1 MPQDAARGVS
11 LVVNTIVAQ
20 VTKGNIA
27 PMSDDAATDFREPR
41 PQMRLDTIL
50 RLRWLAVLG
59 QLATIFVVEQGLD
72 FDLPLVP
79 CLLVIAFSAIVNI
92 LLQIAFNPMRR
103 MEPLHAAGLLA
114 LMIAE
119 LDALLFFTGGMDNP
133 FLILVL
139 APALIAATALPSR
152 LTLALAAFAAA
163 SATVLTFWHLP
174 LPWSE
179 ANPLDIPLTYTIAS
193 WIATL
198 VAIGVTS
205 LYAFQ
210 ATEQARKLSD
220 ALAAAELVLTREQH
234 LTQLDGLAAAAA
246 HELGTPLSTI
256 TLIAREMEKSVDAS
270 SPLAADVKTL
280 REQTQRCRDILTK
293 LTQLSSADAPFDR
306 MRLSALVEET
316 VAPHRGFGIAIRIR
330 QTAST
335 RDEPVTHR
343 NPGVLYGLG
352 NILENAVDFARETVE
367 VDAWWDTR
375 NVEIVIADDGPG
387 IAPDILRKIGEPYL
401 SRRPPESGSGGLGL
415 GIFIA
420 RTLLERS
427 GAKVSFRNRI
437 FPAHGAIVHIMW
449 PRETFEIEGTR
460 LEEAN

>member
-1 MPQDAARGVS
+1 M
-11 LVVNTIVAQ
+11 
-20 VTKGNIA
+20 KGNIA
-27 PMSDDAATDFREPR
+27 AMSNDADTDFRETR
-41 PQMRLDTIL
+41 PQVRLDTIL

-59 QLATIFVVEQGLD
+59 QLATIFVVEQGLEY
-72 FDLPLVP
+72 DLPLIP
-79 CLLVIAFSAIVNI
+79 CLVVIAFSAAVNI
-92 LLQIAFNPMRR
+92 ALQIAFNPMRR
-103 MEPLHAAGLLA
+103 LEPLHAAGLLA

-119 LDALLFFTGGMDNP
+119 LDALLFLTGGMDNP

-139 APALIAATALPSR
+139 APALIAATALPPR

-163 SATVLTFWHLP
+163 SSTVLTFWHLP
-174 LPWSE
+174 LPWTE
-179 ANPLDIPLTYTIAS
+179 NPPFEVPMTYSIAS

-198 VAIGVTS
+198 VAIGVTT
-205 LYAFQ
+205 LYAYQ
-210 ATEQARKLSD
+210 ATEQSRKLSD
-220 ALAAAELVLTREQH
+220 ALAATELVLTREQH

-256 TLIAREMEKSVDAS
+256 TLIVRELEKSLDPAS
-270 SPLAADVKTL
+270 PIASDVRTL
-280 REQTQRCRDILTK
+280 REQAQRCRDILTK
-293 LTQLSSADAPFDR
+293 LTQLSSADAPFDK
-306 MRLSALVEET
+306 MRLSALVEEA

-330 QTAST
+330 QTAPAKN
-335 RDEPVTHR
+335 EPVTHR
-343 NPGVLYGLG
+343 NPAVLYGLG

-367 VDAWWDTR
+367 VDAWWDSR

-401 SRRPPESGSGGLGL
+401 SRRPADSGSGGLGL
-415 GIFIA
+415 GVFIA

-449 PRETFEIEGTR
+449 PREAFEIEETQ
-460 LEEAN
+460 LEPAN

>member
-1 MPQDAARGVS
+1 
-11 LVVNTIVAQ
+11 
-20 VTKGNIA
+20 
-27 PMSDDAATDFREPR
+27 MSDDAATDFREPR
-41 PQMRLDTIL
+41 PQVRLDTIL

-72 FDLPLVP
+72 YDLPLIP
-79 CLLVIAFSAIVNI
+79 CLVVIAFSSAVNI
-92 LLQIAFNPMRR
+92 ALQIAFNPMRLLQ
-103 MEPLHAAGLLA
+103 PLHAAGLLA

-119 LDALLFFTGGMDNP
+119 LDALLFLTGGMDNP

-139 APALIAATALPSR
+139 APALIAATALPPR
-152 LTLALAAFAAA
+152 LTLALAGFAAA
-163 SATVLTFWHLP
+163 SSTVLTFWHLP
-174 LPWSE
+174 LPWTE
-179 ANPLDIPLTYTIAS
+179 NPPFEVPMTYSIAS

-198 VAIGVTS
+198 VAIGVTT
-205 LYAFQ
+205 LYAYQ
-210 ATEQARKLSD
+210 ATEQSRKLSD
-220 ALAAAELVLTREQH
+220 ALAATELVLTREQH

-256 TLIAREMEKSVDAS
+256 TLIVRELEKS
-270 SPLAADVKTL
+270 LAADSPIAGDVKTL

-293 LTQLSSADAPFDR
+293 LTQLSSSDAPFDR
-306 MRLSALVEET
+306 MRLSALVEEA

-330 QTAST
+330 QTAPA
-335 RDEPVTHR
+335 RNEPVTRR
-343 NPGVLYGLG
+343 NPAVLYGLG

-367 VDAWWDTR
+367 VDAWWDSR

-401 SRRPPESGSGGLGL
+401 SRRPADSGSGGLGL

-427 GAKVSFRNRI
+427 GAKVSFRNRV

-449 PRETFEIEGTR
+449 PREAFEIEETQ
-460 LEEAN
+460 LEPAN

>member
-1 MPQDAARGVS
+1 
-11 LVVNTIVAQ
+11 
-20 VTKGNIA
+20 
-27 PMSDDAATDFREPR
+27 MSDEAATDFREPR
-41 PQMRLDTIL
+41 PHVRLDTIL

-59 QLATIFVVEQGLD
+59 QLATVFVVEQGLD
-72 FDLPLVP
+72 FDLPLIP
-79 CLLVIAFSAIVNI
+79 CLLVIAFSAAVNI
-92 LLQIAFNPMRR
+92 VLQISFNPMRR
-103 MEPLHAAGLLA
+103 LEPKYAAGLLA

-119 LDALLFFTGGMDNP
+119 LDALLFLTGGMDNP

-152 LTLALAAFAAA
+152 LTLALTAFAAA
-163 SATVLTFWHLP
+163 SSTVLTFWHLP

-179 ANPLDIPLTYTIAS
+179 TNPLEIPLTYTIAG
-193 WIATL
+193 WLATL
-198 VAIGVTS
+198 LAIGVTS

-210 ATEQARKLSD
+210 ATEQSRKLSD

-256 TLIAREMEKSVDAS
+256 TLIVREMEKSLDPAS
-270 SPLAADVKTL
+270 PIAADVRTL

-293 LTQLSSADAPFDR
+293 LTQLSSTDAPFDR
-306 MRLSALVEET
+306 MRISALVEEA
-316 VAPHRGFGIAIRIR
+316 VAPHRGFGIAIRVR
-330 QTAST
+330 QTAPGTNEPLT
-335 RDEPVTHR
+335 RR
-343 NPGVLYGLG
+343 NPAVLYGLG

-367 VDAWWDTR
+367 VDAWWDSR

-401 SRRPPESGSGGLGL
+401 SRRPADSGSGGLGL

-427 GAKVSFRNRI
+427 GAKVSFRNRV

-449 PRETFEIEGTR
+449 PRETFEIEEPR
-460 LEEAN
+460 LEATN

>member
-1 MPQDAARGVS
+1 MPEDAS
-11 LVVNTIVAQ
+11 
-20 VTKGNIA
+20 
-27 PMSDDAATDFREPR
+27 TDFREPR
-41 PQMRLDTIL
+41 PHVRLDTIL

-72 FDLPLVP
+72 YELPLIP
-79 CLLVIAFSAIVNI
+79 CLLVIAFSAAVNI
-92 LLQIAFNPMRR
+92 GLQVAFNPMRR
-103 MEPLHAAGLLA
+103 LEPKYAAALLA

-119 LDALLFFTGGMDNP
+119 LDVLLYLTGGMDNP

-139 APALIAATALPSR
+139 APALIAATALPPH
-152 LTLALAAFAAA
+152 LTLALAGFAAA

-179 ANPLDIPLTYTIAS
+179 SAPFEVPLTYTIAS

-205 LYAFQ
+205 LYAYQ
-210 ATEQARKLSD
+210 ATEQSRKLSD

-256 TLIAREMEKSVDAS
+256 TLIVRELEKSLDPAS
-270 SPLAADVKTL
+270 PIADDVRML
-280 REQTQRCRDILTK
+280 REQAQRCRDILTK
-293 LTQLSSADAPFDR
+293 LTQLSSQDAPFDR
-306 MRLSALVEET
+306 MRLSALVEEA
-316 VAPHRGFGIAIRIR
+316 VAPHRGFGIGIRIR
-330 QTAST
+330 HTASAK
-335 RDEPVTHR
+335 DEPVTQR
-343 NPGVLYGLG
+343 NPAILYGLG

-367 VDAWWDTR
+367 VDAWWDQR

-387 IAPDILRKIGEPYL
+387 IAPDILRRIGEPYI
-401 SRRPPESGSGGLGL
+401 SRRSSDSGSGGLGL

-437 FPAHGAIVHIMW
+437 FPAHGAVVHIMW
-449 PRETFEIEGTR
+449 PREVFEIDPEQ
-460 LEEAN
+460 LQAAN

>member
-1 MPQDAARGVS
+1 
-11 LVVNTIVAQ
+11 
-20 VTKGNIA
+20 
-27 PMSDDAATDFREPR
+27 
-41 PQMRLDTIL
+41 
-50 RLRWLAVLG
+50 
-59 QLATIFVVEQGLD
+59 
-72 FDLPLVP
+72 
-79 CLLVIAFSAIVNI
+79 
-92 LLQIAFNPMRR
+92 
-103 MEPLHAAGLLA
+103 
-114 LMIAE
+114 
-119 LDALLFFTGGMDNP
+119 MDNP

-139 APALIAATALPSR
+139 APALIAATALPPR

-163 SATVLTFWHLP
+163 SSTALSIWHLP
-174 LPWSE
+174 LPWSDTE
-179 ANPLDIPLTYTIAS
+179 PIDLPTTYTVAS
-193 WIATL
+193 WIATI

-205 LYAFQ
+205 LYAYQ
-210 ATEQARKLSD
+210 ATEQSRKLSD
-220 ALAAAELVLTREQH
+220 ALAATELVLTREQH

-256 TLIAREMEKSVDAS
+256 TLIAREMEKAIDPS
-270 SPLAADVKTL
+270 SPLAPDVKML

-293 LTQLSSADAPFDR
+293 LTQLSSSDAPFDR

-330 QTAST
+330 QTTSSKN
-335 RDEPVTHR
+335 EPVTHR
-343 NPGVLYGLG
+343 NPAVLYGLG

-367 VDAWWDTR
+367 VDAWWDSG

-401 SRRPPESGSGGLGL
+401 SRRPADSGSGGLGL

-437 FPAHGAIVHIMW
+437 FPAHGAIVHVMW
-449 PRETFEIEGTR
+449 PRETFEG
-460 LEEAN
+460 EERPPERPN

>member
-1 MPQDAARGVS
+1 
-11 LVVNTIVAQ
+11 
-20 VTKGNIA
+20 
-27 PMSDDAATDFREPR
+27 MSDAAATDFREPR
-41 PQMRLDTIL
+41 PHVRLDTIL

-72 FDLPLVP
+72 FELPLIP
-79 CLLVIAFSAIVNI
+79 CLSVIAFSAAVNI
-92 LLQIAFNPMRR
+92 GLQITFNPMRR
-103 MEPLHAAGLLA
+103 LEPKHAAGLLA

-119 LDALLFFTGGMDNP
+119 LDALLFLTGGLDNP
-133 FLILVL
+133 FSILVL
-139 APALIAATALPSR
+139 APTLIAATALPPR

-163 SATVLTFWHLP
+163 SATALAIWHLP
-174 LPWSE
+174 LPWIE
-179 ANPLDIPLTYTIAS
+179 NNPLDLPSTFTVAVWISTI
-193 WIATL
+193 
-198 VAIGVTS
+198 VAIAVTS

-220 ALAAAELVLTREQH
+220 ALAATELVLTREQH

-256 TLIAREMEKSVDAS
+256 TLIVRELEKTLDPATSI
-270 SPLAADVKTL
+270 AADIRTL
-280 REQTQRCRDILTK
+280 REQTQRCRDILAK
-293 LTQLSSADAPFDR
+293 LTQLSSAGAPFDR
-306 MRLSALVEET
+306 MRLSALVEEA
-316 VAPHRGFGIAIRIR
+316 VAPHRDFGIAIRIR
-330 QTAST
+330 QTAPG
-335 RDEPVTHR
+335 RNEPVTHR
-343 NPGVLYGLG
+343 NPAVLYGLG

-367 VDAWWDTR
+367 VDAWWDSR

-401 SRRPPESGSGGLGL
+401 SRRPPDSGSGGLGL

-437 FPAHGAIVHIMW
+437 FPAHGAIVHIIW
-449 PRETFEIEGTR
+449 PREAFEIEEPQT
-460 LEEAN
+460 EAAN

>member
-1 MPQDAARGVS
+1 
-11 LVVNTIVAQ
+11 
-20 VTKGNIA
+20 
-27 PMSDDAATDFREPR
+27 MSDEAATDFREPR
-41 PQMRLDTIL
+41 PHVRLDTIL

-59 QLATIFVVEQGLD
+59 QIATIFVVEQGFD
-72 FDLPLVP
+72 FDLPLIP
-79 CLLVIAFSAIVNI
+79 CLLVIAFSATVNI
-92 LLQIAFNPMRR
+92 VLQIAFNPMRR
-103 MEPLHAAGLLA
+103 LEPKHAAALLA

-119 LDALLFFTGGMDNP
+119 LDALLFLTGGMENP

-139 APALIAATALPSR
+139 APALIAATALPPR
-152 LTLALAAFAAA
+152 LTLALTAFAAA
-163 SATVLTFWHLP
+163 SSTVLTFWHLP

-179 ANPLDIPLTYTIAS
+179 SNPLEIPITYTIAS

-210 ATEQARKLSD
+210 ATEQSRKLSD

-234 LTQLDGLAAAAA
+234 LTQIDGLAAAAA

-256 TLIAREMEKSVDAS
+256 TLIVREMEKALDPAS
-270 SPLAADVKTL
+270 PIAADVRTL

-293 LTQLSSADAPFDR
+293 LTQLSAADAPFDR
-306 MRLSALVEET
+306 MPISALVEEA
-316 VAPHRGFGIAIRIR
+316 VAPHRGFGITIRIR
-330 QTAST
+330 QTLPGKN
-335 RDEPVTHR
+335 EPVTRR
-343 NPGVLYGLG
+343 NPAVLYGLG

-367 VDAWWDTR
+367 VDAWWDSR

-401 SRRPPESGSGGLGL
+401 SRRPADSGSGGLGL
-415 GIFIA
+415 GVFIA

-427 GAKVSFRNRI
+427 GAKVSFRNRV

-449 PRETFEIEGTR
+449 PREAFEIEEPR
-460 LEEAN
+460 LEAAN

>member
-1 MPQDAARGVS
+1 
-11 LVVNTIVAQ
+11 
-20 VTKGNIA
+20 
-27 PMSDDAATDFREPR
+27 MSDDAATDFREPR
-41 PQMRLDTIL
+41 PHVRLDTIL

-72 FDLPLVP
+72 FDLPLIP
-79 CLLVIAFSAIVNI
+79 CLMVIAFSATVNI
-92 LLQIAFNPMRR
+92 VLQIAFNPMRR
-103 MEPLHAAGLLA
+103 LEPKHAAGLLA

-119 LDALLFFTGGMDNP
+119 LDALLFLTGGTENP
-133 FLILVL
+133 FVILVL
-139 APALIAATALPSR
+139 APALIAATALPPR

-174 LPWSE
+174 LPWAE
-179 ANPLDIPLTYTIAS
+179 GNPLDIPITYTIAS

-210 ATEQARKLSD
+210 ATEQSRKLSD

-234 LTQLDGLAAAAA
+234 LTQIDGLAAAAA

-256 TLIAREMEKSVDAS
+256 TLIVREIEKSLDPAS
-270 SPLAADVKTL
+270 PIAADVRML

-293 LTQLSSADAPFDR
+293 LTQLSADAPFDR
-306 MRLSALVEET
+306 MRISALVEEA

-330 QTAST
+330 QTAPGKS
-335 RDEPVTHR
+335 EPVTRR
-343 NPGVLYGLG
+343 NPAVLYGLG

-367 VDAWWDTR
+367 VDAWWDSR

-401 SRRPPESGSGGLGL
+401 SRRPADSGSGGLGL
-415 GIFIA
+415 GVFIA

-437 FPAHGAIVHIMW
+437 FPAHGAIVHVMW
-449 PRETFEIEGTR
+449 PREAFEIEEPR
-460 LEEAN
+460 LEAAN

>member
-1 MPQDAARGVS
+1 
-11 LVVNTIVAQ
+11 
-20 VTKGNIA
+20 
-27 PMSDDAATDFREPR
+27 MSDAAATDFREPR
-41 PQMRLDTIL
+41 PHVRLDTIL

-59 QLATIFVVEQGLD
+59 QLATIFVVEQALD
-72 FDLPLVP
+72 FELPLVP
-79 CLLVIAFSAIVNI
+79 CLLVIAFSAAVNVV
-92 LLQIAFNPMRR
+92 LQIAFNPMRR
-103 MEPLHAAGLLA
+103 LEPKHAAGLLA

-119 LDALLFFTGGMDNP
+119 LDTLLFLTGGIDNP
-133 FLILVL
+133 FSILVL
-139 APALIAATALPSR
+139 APTLIAATALPPR

-163 SATVLTFWHLP
+163 SATALSIWHMP
-174 LPWSE
+174 LPWIENS
-179 ANPLDIPLTYTIAS
+179 PLDLPNTYTIAV
-193 WIATL
+193 WISTI

-220 ALAAAELVLTREQH
+220 ALAATELVLTREQH

-256 TLIAREMEKSVDAS
+256 TLIVRELEKTLDPATMI
-270 SPLAADVKTL
+270 AADIRTL
-280 REQTQRCRDILTK
+280 REQTQRCRDILSK
-293 LTQLSSADAPFDR
+293 LTQLSSAGAPFDR
-306 MRLSALVEET
+306 MRLSALVEEA
-316 VAPHRGFGIAIRIR
+316 VAPHRDFGIAIRIR
-330 QTAST
+330 QTAPG
-335 RDEPVTHR
+335 RNEPVTRR
-343 NPGVLYGLG
+343 NPAVLYGLG

-367 VDAWWDTR
+367 VDAWWDSR

-401 SRRPPESGSGGLGL
+401 SRRPPDSGSGGLGL

-420 RTLLERS
+420 RTLLERN

-449 PRETFEIEGTR
+449 PREAFEGDESPPET
-460 LEEAN
+460 AD

>member
-1 MPQDAARGVS
+1 
-11 LVVNTIVAQ
+11 
-20 VTKGNIA
+20 
-27 PMSDDAATDFREPR
+27 MSDDAATDFREPR
-41 PQMRLDTIL
+41 PHVRLDTIL

-72 FDLPLVP
+72 FDLPLIP
-79 CLLVIAFSAIVNI
+79 CLMVIAFSATVNI
-92 LLQIAFNPMRR
+92 VLQIAFNPMRR
-103 MEPLHAAGLLA
+103 LEPKHAAGLLA

-119 LDALLFFTGGMDNP
+119 LDALLFLTGGTENP
-133 FLILVL
+133 FVILVL
-139 APALIAATALPSR
+139 APALIAATALPPR
-152 LTLALAAFAAA
+152 LTLALAAFAAT

-174 LPWSE
+174 LPWAE
-179 ANPLDIPLTYTIAS
+179 GNPLVIPITYTIAS

-210 ATEQARKLSD
+210 ATEQSRKLSD

-234 LTQLDGLAAAAA
+234 LTQIDGLAAAAA

-256 TLIAREMEKSVDAS
+256 TLIVREIEKSLDPAS
-270 SPLAADVKTL
+270 PIAADVRML

-293 LTQLSSADAPFDR
+293 LTQLSADAPFDR
-306 MRLSALVEET
+306 MRISALVEEA

-330 QTAST
+330 QTAPSKN
-335 RDEPVTHR
+335 EPVTRR
-343 NPGVLYGLG
+343 NPAVLYGLG

-367 VDAWWDTR
+367 VDAWWDSR

-401 SRRPPESGSGGLGL
+401 SRRPADSGSGGLGL
-415 GIFIA
+415 GVFIA

-437 FPAHGAIVHIMW
+437 FPAHGAIVHVMW
-449 PRETFEIEGTR
+449 PREAFEIEEPR
-460 LEEAN
+460 LEAAN

>member
-1 MPQDAARGVS
+1 MPDA
-11 LVVNTIVAQ
+11 
-20 VTKGNIA
+20 
-27 PMSDDAATDFREPR
+27 AATDFREPL
-41 PQMRLDTIL
+41 PHVRLDTIL

-59 QLATIFVVEQGLD
+59 QLATIFVVGQGLD
-72 FDLPLVP
+72 FELPLVP
-79 CLLVIAFSAIVNI
+79 CLSVIAFSAAVNI
-92 LLQIAFNPMRR
+92 ALQMAFDPMRR
-103 MEPLHAAGLLA
+103 LEPKHAAGLLA

-119 LDALLFFTGGMDNP
+119 LDALLFLTGGMDNP
-133 FLILVL
+133 FLILIL
-139 APALIAATALPSR
+139 APALIAATALPPR

-163 SATVLTFWHLP
+163 SASALSIWHLP
-174 LPWSE
+174 LPWTE
-179 ANPLDIPLTYTIAS
+179 NNPLDLPTIYTIAS
-193 WIATL
+193 WLSTI

-256 TLIAREMEKSVDAS
+256 TLIVRELEKTLDPAT
-270 SPLAADVKTL
+270 PIAADIRAL
-280 REQTQRCRDILTK
+280 REQTQRCRDILAK
-293 LTQLSSADAPFDR
+293 LTQLSATGAPFDR
-306 MRLSALVEET
+306 MRLSALVEEA
-316 VAPHRGFGIAIRIR
+316 VAPHRGFGIAIKIR
-330 QTAST
+330 QTAPGKN
-335 RDEPVTHR
+335 EPVTRR
-343 NPGVLYGLG
+343 NPAVLYGLG

-367 VDAWWDTR
+367 VDAWWDSR

-401 SRRPPESGSGGLGL
+401 SRRPPDSGSGGLGL

-427 GAKVSFRNRI
+427 GATVSFRNRI
-437 FPAHGAIVHIMW
+437 FPAHGAIVHIIW
-449 PRETFEIEGTR
+449 PRDAFEIAEPKI
-460 LEEAN
+460 EAAN